1 MQSDLFVPSQLTL
14 LRELEGTFKSDLA
27 KDLGVSPA
35 TITGWENG
43 ARVPS
48 SANVRRLSVR
58 FGVDPDYFTYLDQSP
73 SADKPFF
80 RSLRSTTV
88 AERTKSASYANVAER
103 TIRTL
108 DERVN
113 FPSFRDFGLIGFETP
128 EESAAIV
135 RSALGLGT
143 EPIPNLIDVVE
154 AAGIFVVFGPK
165 SSTSVDAFSRIS
177 HPNPIVVLN
186 PAKNDYYRQRFD
198 LAHEVGH
205 IALHSSEQAGS
216 KVIEQEANRF
226 AAELLAPSE
235 IICDYLPKS
244 VTSGGWRQLRILKEQ
259 WGISMQSL
267 LYRSNHLGIMSDQTY
282 RNAMVTVSKRGWRR
296 GEPGNRSMLESPT
309 LLPSAISLLNEFGYG
324 PEDVAREAGV
334 PLKSLQQVIRHAPA
348 LN

>member
-14 LRELEGTFKSDLA
+14 LRELEGTFKTDLA

-58 FGVDPDYFTYLDQSP
+58 FGVDPDYFTYLDHAAP
-73 SADKPFF
+73 ADEPFF

-88 AERTKSASYANVAER
+88 AERTKSGAYADVAER
-103 TIRTL
+103 IIRTL
-108 DERVN
+108 DQRVN
-113 FPSFRDFGLIGFETP
+113 FPDFKDFGSIDIGTP
-128 EESAAIV
+128 EESAAMV
-135 RSALGLGT
+135 RAELGIGKD
-143 EPIPNLIDVVE
+143 PIPNLVDVVE

-177 HPNPIVVLN
+177 HPNPIVILN

-205 IALHSSEQAGS
+205 IVLHSSEQAGS
-216 KVIEQEANRF
+216 KEIEHEANRF

-235 IICDYLPKS
+235 IICDSLPNS

-267 LYRSNHLGIMSDQTY
+267 LYRAKHLAIMSDQAY

-296 GEPGNRSMLESPT
+296 GEPGNRSMLETPT

-324 PEDVAREAGV
+324 TEEVAKEAGV

-348 LN
+348 LG